1 MTSNFLS
8 NRPFF
13 SWAPFSASSC
23 PLPNSLSQTFFS
35 IQAEWVWGPSTKAHG
50 PSRTVL
56 LHPPALITQVCN
68 MRTSRFPTKLK
79 GARSDFK
86 CLQESLVFLSTVCP
100 VRICSHR
107 QLLLPLW
114 SGWAQGALK
123 WSINSCLLPWQH
135 TSSWRDWWEISHRVG
150 FNALNILWGSRSISH
165 HKVLMGT
172 LWNCQLLWYI
182 FRKKLSVCA
191 KLGEVHPDYI
201 WGTVFRF

>member
-13 SWAPFSASSC
+13 SWAPFSAH
-23 PLPNSLSQTFFS
+23 PVLFPILYLRHFFNKGRMSLGSKRQGT
-35 IQAEWVWGPSTKAHG
+35 QAKPYS
-50 PSRTVL
+50 
-56 LHPPALITQVCN
+56 PPAPSSSHHIQVCN
-68 MRTSRFPTKLK
+68 MCTSRFPTKLK

-114 SGWAQGALK
+114 SDCAQGVLK